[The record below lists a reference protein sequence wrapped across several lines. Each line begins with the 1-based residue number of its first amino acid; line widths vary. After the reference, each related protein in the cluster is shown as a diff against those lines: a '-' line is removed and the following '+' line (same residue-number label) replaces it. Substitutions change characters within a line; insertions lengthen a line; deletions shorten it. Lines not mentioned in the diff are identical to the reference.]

1 MNKKI
6 SEELISAYLDG
17 ELTSDEQVRVEQAL
31 LEDPHSQQLLEDLQA
46 LHDRL
51 QAIPHS
57 EPSQDYTQ
65 QILRRAER
73 AILTGTSTASGEE
86 ATTAVRPAKP
96 GAQVNQP
103 ANLKHLIWA
112 STALAA
118 TLMLALLFRS
128 EDQAVYQVSDAG
140 NEQETT
146 SPPAAASPELE
157 SVTTDDLEVEE
168 ESAEAEMAG
177 GALAPLANADA
188 DAEGLPGN
196 SLAKPAGARKMGVNA
211 SFGAQTDPAAD
222 GPSAKQ
228 KGATTQDTVIY
239 INISQE
245 DFEQQAVLRT
255 LVEQQVAF
263 NYDPMASAGF
273 APQNTRSSVKD
284 TGATLKIANAKKIEQ
299 QQDQTADER
308 SEAKDQSISVA
319 RRRKHV
325 GSYRVITLE
334 ATAEKLDK
342 LLQDLSSHDQ
352 VQRTPRGNVDLL
364 RKENLK
370 AAAEG
375 GSAPGLKAN
384 LSEKRARKPVQQ
396 PGGKSKD
403 KANKNQAAKRDD
415 DKQDQN
421 EAQRPTADDTV
432 AFQQEGQALKASR
445 VRIVLVVQASS
456 GSTETV
462 SDQVDTPASPAKKP
476 KSPK

>member
-1 MNKKI
+1 MNEKI
-6 SEELISAYLDG
+6 PEELISAYIDG

-51 QAIPHS
+51 QAIPRS

-73 AILTGTSTASGEE
+73 AILTGPSTASGEE
-86 ATTAVRPAKP
+86 ATTAVRPANP
-96 GAQVNQP
+96 GVQANQP
-103 ANLKHLIWA
+103 TNLKHLIWA

-128 EDQAVYQVSDAG
+128 EDRSVYQVSDAG

-146 SPPAAASPELE
+146 TPPTSAVPELE
-157 SVTTDDLEVEE
+157 SNSAETGDLEGEE
-168 ESAEAEMAG
+168 ESAEMAG
-177 GALAPLANADA
+177 GAFPPLANADA

-196 SLAKPAGARKMGVNA
+196 GPAQPAKARRMGVRA
-211 SFGAQTDPAAD
+211 SFGAQADPAAD
-222 GPSAKQ
+222 GPSTNQ

-263 NYDPMASAGF
+263 NYDPVAA
-273 APQNTRSSVKD
+273 ADLRPVDANTVQQPQN
-284 TGATLKIANAKKIEQ
+284 KKAEEKS
-299 QQDQTADER
+299 A
-308 SEAKDQSISVA
+308 AKDEAVSVA
-319 RRRKHV
+319 RRRKRD

-334 ATAEKLDK
+334 ATAEKLDE
-342 LLQDLSSHDQ
+342 LLQDLSDHHQ
-352 VQRTPRGNVDLL
+352 VQRTPRGNAGLS

-370 AAAEG
+370 AVAES
-375 GSAPGLKAN
+375 GSTPGLTTN

-403 KANKNQAAKRDD
+403 KADKNQTAKRADE
-415 DKQDQN
+415 KQN
-421 EAQRPTADDTV
+421 EARKPTATKLLS
-432 AFQQEGQALKASR
+432 QQEGQALKTSR

-456 GSTETV
+456 GSTQTV
-462 SDQVDTPASPAKKP
+462 SDQADTPASPAKKP